1 MPTTDNPRLPELSES
16 SMSPSEIIERK
27 SRFGTASPMGHRSMF
42 SPFGVDH
49 DHASMVSSNSA
60 AGASHSARGGIP
72 PAPPSSASHQSSS
85 VAGGAAAAAQQQ
97 QQPHNVRPDS
107 SALPQTSPSSY
118 RYGARGT
125 AAAAAVAAQSQQ
137 PQDPSPR
144 GESGVS
150 AFSERERTHLR
161 NLSDPATVST
171 MDGTITAASSPP
183 LHQHGRFSP
192 TPRPIMEEGTLAS
205 LNGVNDGG
213 DGDHSTPRQ
222 MTTEVTVSPPTAG
235 DVDGEDYVSARGGG
249 SSGEEVVSPVVP
261 GPPPPRLTTA
271 ANEEEEPRPGSR
283 GRRSAFR
290 ESTEDI

>member
-1 MPTTDNPRLPELSES
+1 
-16 SMSPSEIIERK
+16 MSPSEIVERK

-60 AGASHSARGGIP
+60 AGASNSARGGIP

-85 VAGGAAAAAQQQ
+85 VAGGAAAAQ

-125 AAAAAVAAQSQQ
+125 AAAQGQQ

-205 LNGVNDGG
+205 LNSVGGGVNDD
-213 DGDHSTPRQ
+213 DGDHTPRQ

-261 GPPPPRLTTA
+261 GPPAPRLTTTA
-271 ANEEEEPRPGSR
+271 ANEEELPRPGSR